1 MTTASVPFIEVSGE
15 PRERGRQY
23 GEAAREQIHRSITF
37 YRDAYARA
45 AKLSWDQVR
54 EHAPRWVPLIDAYLP
69 DILDEV
75 HGIAEGAD
83 VTFEDIL
90 ALNGRAEL
98 SVGNPFA
105 EQKDDGCSSFAI
117 LEEASGDGHVYCGQ
131 NWDWRSAIADT
142 VVVLRIVQP
151 GKPTIVMHAEAGQV
165 GRQGANSAGI
175 GLNANGLGT
184 RFGAQMGIP
193 GTYIRRRIL
202 DSPDMFEALE
212 AVFSAQQTF
221 CTNLLL
227 THREG
232 FAIDLETTPARHG
245 WMYPT
250 DGLLVHANHFIAH
263 VPEQVAATYRPF
275 SVDSLYRVPRIE
287 RVLKRAHS
295 ATTPEQMRALIATAM
310 RDHFGKPNSVCN
322 HPDPRNERLVQ
333 NQTIASSIVDLT
345 AGDYYVAAALPC
357 ESEYVKAPWNLYADG
372 IETATRNGRSFA
384 H

>member
-1 MTTASVPFIEVSGE
+1 MTTASIPFIEVSGE

-23 GEAAREQIHRSITF
+23 GEAAREQIHRSIAF

-69 DILDEV
+69 GILDEV

-165 GRQGANSAGI
+165 GRQGANSAGHWLERQWA
-175 GLNANGLGT
+175 GHPLRRTDGHPGHVYPPPHPGFAGHVRGARSRVLGAADVLHEPPADASRRLRHRPRDHSRAPRLDVSRPTACWCTPTTSSPTFQNRLPRRIDRFRST
-184 RFGAQMGIP
+184 RCTACRASSACSSAP
-193 GTYIRRRIL
+193 TARRRP
-202 DSPDMFEALE
+202 SR
-212 AVFSAQQTF
+212 
-221 CTNLLL
+221 C
-227 THREG
+227 
-232 FAIDLETTPARHG
+232 AR
-245 WMYPT
+245 
-250 DGLLVHANHFIAH
+250 
-263 VPEQVAATYRPF
+263 
-275 SVDSLYRVPRIE
+275 
-287 RVLKRAHS
+287 
-295 ATTPEQMRALIATAM
+295 
-310 RDHFGKPNSVCN
+310 
-322 HPDPRNERLVQ
+322 
-333 NQTIASSIVDLT
+333 
-345 AGDYYVAAALPC
+345 
-357 ESEYVKAPWNLYADG
+357 
-372 IETATRNGRSFA
+372 
-384 H
+384 